1 MEFFLGID
9 GGGTKTKAVLLNS
22 CKKEI
27 GKFIGGP
34 MNFQLLRG
42 EGVKN
47 RVLEVIEN
55 LNVNLEKTAI
65 GIGVAGAGREQEIK
79 EIENALSRAGVKNF
93 ILSND
98 AHIALLGAHNGED
111 GAFLI
116 SGTGSI
122 GYLLNENTLTRVGG
136 FGHIL
141 GDEGSG
147 YSIGLSLLKL
157 LFKGSD
163 NRGEFSEN
171 LMEKVLERLSLKNRD
186 ELLKWVYSNTEKGNI
201 AALARVVFE
210 NSEEEI
216 CRKIIEEAAEE
227 LKNLVLALKK
237 TNKVLKLSLGGGILE
252 NPTPVKK
259 LLLEKLEKNGGIEV
273 SDRMYTPEYGA
284 FILIDKK
291 FLGDEYGN

>member
-55 LNVNLEKTAI
+55 LNINLEKTAI

-79 EIENALSRAGVKNF
+79 EIENALSKAGVKNF
-93 ILSND
+93 TLSND

-136 FGHIL
+136 FGHLL

-163 NRGEFSEN
+163 NRGEFSEK
-171 LMEKVLERLSLKNRD
+171 LMEKVLEKLSLKNRD

-227 LKNLVLALKK
+227 LKNLVLALKRK
-237 TNKVLKLSLGGGILE
+237 DEVLKLSLGGGILE

-273 SDRMYTPEYGA
+273 RDRMYTPEYGA
-284 FILIDKK
+284 FILIDKE
-291 FLGDEYGN
+291 FFRR

>member
-55 LNVNLEKTAI
+55 LNIDLEKTAI
-65 GIGVAGAGREQEIK
+65 GIGVAGAGRDQEIK

-93 ILSND
+93 TLSND
-98 AHIALLGAHNGED
+98 AHIALLGAHNGGD

-122 GYLLNENTLTRVGG
+122 GYLLNDGILARVGG

-171 LMEKVLERLSLKNRD
+171 LMEKVLAKLSLKNRD

-227 LKNLVLALKK
+227 LKNMVLALKR
-237 TNKVLKLSLGGGILE
+237 TDKVLKLSLGGGILE
-252 NPTPVKK
+252 NQTPIKK

-273 SDRMYTPEYGA
+273 KDRMYAPEYGA
-284 FILIDKK
+284 FILIDKE
-291 FLGDEYGN
+291 FFRR